1 MKNPKTS
8 CYNVKSVN
16 SKQKHKIGMSIIVPF
31 LQVFD
36 TFHYMDK
43 VLNATNKKSDT
54 FWSLEEHYNP
64 IETLFLLCQ
73 IKNEKH
79 KEVLFNLI
87 YDNATKHLGDKN
99 FKNRAK
105 EILGLMKLA
114 ISRFTKTSEIV

>member
-64 IETLFLLCQ
+64 INTLFLLCE
-73 IKNEKH
+73 IEDEAH
-79 KEVLFNLI
+79 KDVLFNLI
-87 YDNATKHLGDKN
+87 YDTATKKLGDKN
-99 FKNRAK
+99 FKHRAK
-105 EILGLMKLA
+105 EILALMKMTLK
-114 ISRFTKTSEIV
+114 RLTKKEVSK